1 MSHEN
6 AMLSQGS
13 LFSGI
18 GGFDLGFERAGF
30 TTVWQVERDPY
41 CQAVLAKHFPDA
53 KRYADVRSVHGVL
66 AHAKSGDALYDAPQ
80 QIRRAAAE
88 SPHPCRTDGCL
99 QTPTILTGGF
109 PCQPLSVAGKRRG
122 IDDDRYLWPQMRR
135 VIEEVR
141 PRWVVAENVPGLIKL
156 ALDQVLSDLEALGYT
171 VGAVT
176 VPACGVDAPHP
187 RERLWIVANAER
199 ERNRRGSREGASAGG
214 TRKGE
219 RTQLREEHN
228 DQIRDGG
235 TDVADTAQ
243 QLFDRSRYARATRR
257 QESSNRRGDDA
268 NPHSQSSGW
277 IAEPRQ
283 EHRMWLPEPAICRV
297 AYGIPHRVHRLRALG
312 NAIVPH
318 IAEEIGRMILAAEQ
332 GG

>member
-109 PCQPLSVAGKRRG
+109 PCQPFSVAGKRRG

-141 PRWVVAENVPGLIKL
+141 PRWVVAENVPGLIKF
-156 ALDQVLSDLEALGYT
+156 ALDQMLSDLEALGYT

-176 VPACGVDAPHP
+176 IPACAVDAPHR
-187 RERLWIVANAER
+187 RERVFILAHTNCRGLSGSSVCEEQSGRAEALR
-199 ERNRRGSREGASAGG
+199 AS
-214 TRKGE
+214 E
-219 RTQLREEHN
+219 
-228 DQIRDGG
+228 
-235 TDVADTAQ
+235 DVAD
-243 QLFDRSRYARATRR
+243 
-257 QESSNRRGDDA
+257 
-268 NPHSQSSGW
+268 
-277 IAEPRQ
+277 AE
-283 EHRMWLPEPAICRV
+283 
-297 AYGIPHRVHRLRALG
+297 RVHAQRQRDRQRERQSGRESGGSTQCRLGLH
-312 NAIVPH
+312 P
-318 IAEEIGRMILAAEQ
+318 
-332 GG
+332 

>member
-6 AMLSQGS
+6 AMLSHGS

-176 VPACGVDAPHP
+176 IPACAVDAPHR
-187 RERLWIVANAER
+187 RERLWIVAFANAIR
-199 ERNRRGSREGASAGG
+199 
-214 TRKGE
+214 
-219 RTQLREEHN
+219 
-228 DQIRDGG
+228 RDGRQNHERHASPG
-235 TDVADTAQ
+235 RGWIEQGRQADVADCEQ
-243 QLFDRSRYARATRR
+243 PK
-257 QESSNRRGDDA
+257 RRGCARTGRWIREHKETPGNGGRRTRQA
-268 NPHSQSSGW
+268 NGLW
-277 IAEPRQ
+277 F
-283 EHRMWLPEPAICRV
+283 PEPAVGRV
-297 AYGIPHRVHRLRALG
+297 AHGVPHRVDRLRSLG
-312 NAIVPH
+312 NAIVPQ
-318 IAEEIGRMILAAEQ
+318 IAEELAWMIRGVEECSATGS
-332 GG
+332 GGF